1 MHEGGH
7 GILDGV
13 KKKHHDHDHDHK
25 HGHSYGPSLTT
36 RVSAGVIT
44 AAIIVAFILWKLFLT
59 PN

>member
-13 KKKHHDHDHDHK
+13 KKKHHDHK
-25 HGHSYGPSLTT
+25 HGHSYGSSLTT

-44 AAIIVAFILWKLFLT
+44 AAIIVAFILWKLFLS